1 MTTESLK
8 TCTLT
13 IPEIQEILGVDKDL
27 DKSAIQE
34 KLKNLKQ
41 YPKSIYSLD
50 DLKGIYTISDETLN
64 SAKQYVEARNIDRA
78 KKAQATRIEK
88 KAKIAKE
95 KKKEAKLKPVSDF
108 DELNQ
113 LYSEQARVN
122 VDFAKISQQKNLL
135 DKKIVEL
142 EKKMNVR

>member
-95 KKKEAKLKPVSDF
+95 KRKKLS
-108 DELNQ
+108 
-113 LYSEQARVN
+113 
-122 VDFAKISQQKNLL
+122 
-135 DKKIVEL
+135 
-142 EKKMNVR
+142 